1 MKTSAAVD
9 MAAPQE
15 LDAQP
20 SVRRLKI
27 AVLNRIFAPTGGGA
41 ERYSIAL
48 VEQLAA
54 RHEVHVFAQEISHQW
69 PGVHYHRIACGFKKP
84 RWLNQLWYA
93 YATRRATSEGFD
105 IVHSHEN
112 VWHGNVHTMHVKTVQ
127 RSLLESLSGSALW
140 LRRIKIA
147 LSPRL
152 STYLKFER
160 ARLRLRPDLA
170 VVAAS
175 QPLQAELVAQ
185 YPHLA
190 NVIST
195 VTPGVNL
202 PTQQLTQQQARAA
215 LGVPADGQYIAFIA
229 NDYARKGLPALLG
242 ALQALPDV
250 QLLIAGHAGQVERF
264 KVVAQSLGVERRVH
278 FLGPMPDVSPV
289 YCAANVLAHPTLED
303 TFAMVVIEAM
313 AHGLPVVVSSRAYCG
328 ISALLAHGENAM
340 LLDQPQDAPALAAA
354 LRSVLGDAEK
364 SDALSAAGK
373 AFASQHSWG
382 AAALA
387 YEELYLR
394 LVNKK

>member
-1 MKTSAAVD
+1 
-9 MAAPQE
+9 
-15 LDAQP
+15 
-20 SVRRLKI
+20 
-27 AVLNRIFAPTGGGA
+27 
-41 ERYSIAL
+41 
-48 VEQLAA
+48 
-54 RHEVHVFAQEISHQW
+54 
-69 PGVHYHRIACGFKKP
+69 
-84 RWLNQLWYA
+84 
-93 YATRRATSEGFD
+93 
-105 IVHSHEN
+105 
-112 VWHGNVHTMHVKTVQ
+112 
-127 RSLLESLSGSALW
+127 
-140 LRRIKIA
+140 
-147 LSPRL
+147 
-152 STYLKFER
+152 
-160 ARLRLRPDLA
+160 
-170 VVAAS
+170 
-175 QPLQAELVAQ
+175 
-185 YPHLA
+185 
-190 NVIST
+190 
-195 VTPGVNL
+195 
-202 PTQQLTQQQARAA
+202 
-215 LGVPADGQYIAFIA
+215 VPADGQYIAFIA

-340 LLDQPQDAPALAAA
+340 LLDQPQDAPALAVA

-382 AAALA
+382 FAALA

-394 LVNKK
+394 LVSKK